1 MHYNN
6 YHFLRK
12 IVNILVVLLCLLS
25 PVSLFAQEDGEKI
38 TYTGLVRGFDGKPVK
53 GATVT
58 TRDKKFATLTNEEG
72 KFSITV
78 PKVNSRVLVVT
89 SGDDFKP
96 YEIRTGDNA
105 VTDFKV
111 RLQKATTEVVV
122 VGYGSKKKDDVSG
135 AVTVVGSDQIT
146 RQPITSIDQGL
157 AGLTPGVTLREG
169 SGAPGSGPEILIR
182 GINGFGNNRPLIVID
197 DVIFEN
203 SGANN
208 TDQNVNPLAYLNP
221 EDVESVV
228 ILKDAATKAIY
239 GSRATAGVIL
249 VTTKKGKVGKT
260 KIGFTAQ
267 VGYSNLMEFEN
278 PNVLNAQELAQFR
291 KEKAID
297 DVRATNPTYADPKIP
312 VPDNVL
318 LASPINFSPNVLN
331 SINAGNYG
339 EGTNWFNE
347 VTRIAVNNNYNLNI
361 SGGTQNVKYFISGN
375 YLKQEGVILANDLT
389 RFAFRSNIDVKVTD
403 KIRFGLNLS
412 PSRTDQNRSADDP
425 SGGQFSSGST
435 ITSTYWLD
443 PSAPVRTPTGA
454 LTNVA
459 RRLGDSLTSN
469 WQTNPVYQVENEQQ
483 TKKQIQVLLG
493 SYLEFE
499 PVKNLIFRTQ
509 LNYAYNQNRARNFLP
524 RTIIPDNN
532 NTYTPLV
539 HPDSARASLFNSFSN
554 NIISDNTLRYVIN
567 KGKHDANI
575 MVGYSAQDRS
585 EETSS
590 LNAIRLLDEAFI
602 LPASNNT
609 SQAVV
614 GNFTG
619 NESFVNFRLIS
630 FISRVNYTFDNKYL
644 LTASVR
650 RDGSSRFGRTVQY
663 GNFPAAS
670 LAWRITEEKFMQ
682 KLKNS
687 WLNELRIEGGY
698 GLTGNTAISNYDHLG
713 SVGQTPYAFNGGLA
727 LGYSLSELPNPNVT
741 WETSK
746 QTDIGLNATLF
757 KNRVNISFNAFE
769 QITEGLLAG
778 IPYSWITGFGSVTG
792 NQQSRLSNKGF
803 EANVDVR
810 VIRKK
815 DASWTMGI
823 NVSKYK
829 NEILDYYLPGGFL
842 SGNAGNGTQIAI
854 SQAGQPIGMFRG
866 LQYLGLYT
874 AADIAN
880 PNVPKY
886 AGAREGSL
894 KYLDGN
900 NNGILDGNF
909 QQDYVVLANPHPDLM
924 FGMNHQIQFKYF
936 SIRATFAG
944 QFGGAI
950 YDLRREIMWNVDGN
964 FNVDRAM
971 LDRWRP
977 GDDPTKKFFPTTA
990 GGGNLTRLVRF
1001 PGSNKIYDGTY
1012 IGLKNLYFG
1021 YNIGKILNLKR
1032 KVVDGG
1038 EFFVSMRNVFYVAK
1052 YKFGN
1057 PEVRRSNDG
1066 SALRS
1071 VNYGSYPV
1079 SRVTTVGIN
1088 LSF

>member
-1 MHYNN
+1 MLYNN
-6 YHFLRK
+6 WHFLK
-12 IVNILVVLLCLLS
+12 KALGTMLILLCLLC
-25 PVSLFAQEDGEKI
+25 PITLLAQDDGEKI
-38 TYTGLVRGFDGKPVK
+38 TYTGTVKGPDGKPVQ
-53 GATVT
+53 GVTVST
-58 TRDKKFATLTNEEG
+58 KDKKFATLTNEEG
-72 KFSITV
+72 KFSLTAT
-78 PKVNSRVLVVT
+78 KVTGRILVLT
-89 SGDDFKP
+89 GGESFRP
-96 YEIRTGDNA
+96 YELRVGNSAT
-105 VTDFKV
+105 TDFNVK
-111 RLQKATTEVVV
+111 LQKASLEVVV
-122 VGYGSKKKDDVSG
+122 IGYGTKKKDDVSG

-249 VTTKKGKVGKT
+249 VTTKKGKIGKT

-267 VGYSNLMEFEN
+267 VGFSKLMEFEN
-278 PNVLNAQELAQFR
+278 PNVLTAQELAQFR

-297 DVRATNPTYADPKIP
+297 DVRASNPTYANPRVP
-312 VPDNVL
+312 VPDAAL
-318 LASPINFSPNVLN
+318 PASAAAFLN
-331 SINAGNYG
+331 PSQYG

-347 VTRIAVNNNYNLNI
+347 VTRTAINQNYNLNI
-361 SGGTQNVKYFISGN
+361 SGGTQNIKYFISGN
-375 YLKQEGVILANDLT
+375 YLNQEGIIKSNDLK
-389 RFAFRSNIDVKVTD
+389 RFAFRSNIDVRVTD

-412 PSRTDQNRSADDP
+412 PSRTEQNRSADDP
-425 SGGQFSSGST
+425 SGGQFSAGST

-443 PSAPVRTPTGA
+443 PSATVNKPTGGRNTIA
-454 LTNVA
+454 KGNLNTFWTA
-459 RRLGDSLTSN
+459 
-469 WQTNPVYQVENEQQ
+469 NPVYQVEAEQQ
-483 TKKQIQVLLG
+483 TKKQIQLLLG
-493 SYLEFE
+493 TYLEIE
-499 PVKNLIFRTQ
+499 PIKNLIFKTH
-509 LNYAYNQNRARNFLP
+509 LSYGYNQNRARNFIP
-524 RTIIPDNN
+524 SNIIPDNV
-532 NTYTPLV
+532 YDFAPLV
-539 HPDSARASLFNSFSN
+539 HPDSARANLFNSFGN
-554 NIISDNTLRYVIN
+554 NIISDNTLRYVID

-575 MVGYSAQDRS
+575 MIGYSAQDRS

-590 LNAIRLLDEAFI
+590 LTARRLLDEAFL
-602 LPASNNT
+602 LPNSANT
-609 SQAVV
+609 SQGVI

-619 NESFVNFRLIS
+619 NESFVNFRMTSI
-630 FISRVNYTFDNKYL
+630 ISRINYTYDNKYL

-670 LAWRITEEKFMQ
+670 LAWRVTEEKFMR

-713 SVGQTPYAFNGGLA
+713 SVGQTPYAFGNNVA
-727 LGYSLSELPNPNVT
+727 LGYALNELPNPNVT
-741 WETSK
+741 WEKSK
-746 QTDIGLNATLF
+746 QADLGLNATLF
-757 KNRVNISFNAFE
+757 KNRVNLSFNAYE

-778 IPYSWITGFGSVTG
+778 IPLSWVTGFGNVVG
-792 NQQSRLSNKGF
+792 NQASRLRNRGF
-803 EANVDVR
+803 EAQVDVKL
-810 VIRKK
+810 IRSKEVNWSVSVN
-815 DASWTMGI
+815 A
-823 NVSKYK
+823 SKYK
-829 NEILDYYLPGGFL
+829 NIILDYYLPGGFL
-842 SGNAGNGTQIAI
+842 SGNAGNGTQI
-854 SQAGQPIGMFRG
+854 SVSRAGEPIGMFRG
-866 LQYLGLYT
+866 LKYLGLYT

-880 PNVPKY
+880 PTVPKY

-900 NNGILDGNF
+900 NNGVLDGNF
-909 QQDYVVLANPHPDLM
+909 EQDYVVLANPHPDLM
-924 FGMNHQIQFKYF
+924 FGMNHQVQFRNF
-936 SIRATFAG
+936 NIRATFAG

-964 FNVDRAM
+964 FNIDRAM

-977 GDDPTKKFFPTTA
+977 GDDPNTKFFPTTQGQSA
-990 GGGNLTRLVRF
+990 GLTRFVRF

-1012 IGLKNLYFG
+1012 IALKNLYLG

-1032 KVVDGG
+1032 KLVDGG
-1038 EFFVSMRNVFYVAK
+1038 EFFISMRNVFYVAK

-1079 SRVTTVGIN
+1079 SRVTTIGLN